1 MKKLIEESRR
11 WKSQAE
17 DDLLFVTWI
26 RTEHGFYNKV
36 CFMCQ
41 QAGEKMLKA
50 CLYAAGRRKVW
61 GHSLGEMVIEL
72 NGFDAQFASIDSAA
86 KRLDRFYIS
95 ARYPN
100 GLPGLSPFQA
110 YSKDDSDDAWRDLN
124 AIFTVCRQFLFQAL
138 APSETSKPPRRTPTI
153 GGHPQ

>member
-11 WKSQAE
+11 WQSQAE

-26 RTEHGFYNKV
+26 RAENGFYDKV

-50 CLYAAGRRKVW
+50 CLYAAGKRKVW

-72 NGFDAQFASIDSAA
+72 NGFDAQFVSIDSAA

-100 GLPGLSPFQA
+100 GLPGLSPCQA
-110 YSKDDSDDAWRDLN
+110 YTKDDSDDAWRDLK
-124 AIFTVCRQFLFQAL
+124 AIFTVCRQFLSQSL
-138 APSETSKPPRRTPTI
+138 APFGTSTPPHQNSSA
-153 GGHPQ
+153 GGYSQ

>member
-1 MKKLIEESRR
+1 MDDANQGLEGCLEPLFHFIRRQNAGLLKMKKSTPIYT
-11 WKSQAE
+11 K
-17 DDLLFVTWI
+17 FFT
-26 RTEHGFYNKV
+26 GP
-36 CFMCQ
+36 
-41 QAGEKMLKA
+41 
-50 CLYAAGRRKVW
+50 
-61 GHSLGEMVIEL
+61 
-72 NGFDAQFASIDSAA
+72 QFALIDSAA

-138 APSETSKPPRRTPTI
+138 APSGTSKPPRRTPTK

>member
-11 WKSQAE
+11 WQSQAE

-41 QAGEKMLKA
+41 QAGGKMLKA
-50 CLYAAGRRKVW
+50 CLYAAGRRKVL

-72 NGFDAQFASIDSAA
+72 NGFDAQFALIDSAA

-110 YSKDDSDDAWRDLN
+110 YLKDDSDDAWRDLN

-138 APSETSKPPRRTPTI
+138 APSGTSKPPR
-153 GGHPQ
+153 